1 MTPECGPRQ
10 KISAIITSIANL
22 PIKDKNEHAW
32 IPEYCERCGECIK
45 ACPEKALVEIETC
58 CEGEEVKYKKLHW
71 LKSGLYLLYRGM
83 YIR

>member
-1 MTPECGPRQ
+1 M
-10 KISAIITSIANL
+10 
-22 PIKDKNEHAW
+22 
-32 IPEYCERCGECIK
+32 PEYCERCGECIK

-58 CEGEEVKYKKLHW
+58 CGGEEVKYKKLHW